1 MTFANYKNDIS
12 HYIIEE
18 SCRKIFINLFDAL
31 GNISSFNDY
40 YAFIRKYPYFN
51 SFRHSKISKYIRSE
65 LKENQYY
72 LLILDEKSKT
82 FILPTEEDYS
92 EYELN
97 NLVKYYHK
105 IVNKIIKRSE
115 NISNHTEETLE
126 IKALSGNVEEEVAVS
141 GNMEEEIAVSGNM
154 QKLEEPES
162 GNVEEDVAV
171 SGNVEELEET
181 SSGNV
186 GVNKEPESILNNPE
200 IKSINVPIEVDE
212 NYMRTSSVVMEL
224 FQKHS
229 KENEEQ
235 KEEQPAKT
243 YVNPIWKL
251 FGW

>member
-1 MTFANYKNDIS
+1 MPFANYKNDIS

-31 GNISSFNDY
+31 GNISNFNDY

-82 FILPTEEDYS
+82 FILPTEDDYS

-97 NLVKYYHK
+97 NLVKYHDK
-105 IVNKIIKRSE
+105 ILNKIIKLSE

-126 IKALSGNVEEEVAVS
+126 IKAVSGNVEEDVAIS
-141 GNMEEEIAVSGNM
+141 GNVEKLEEPESGNVE
-154 QKLEEPES
+154 KLEEPES
-162 GNVEEDVAV
+162 GNVEELEVPE
-171 SGNVEELEET
+171 SGNAE
-181 SSGNV
+181 
-186 GVNKEPESILNNPE
+186 VNKEPESILNNPE